1 MQSIRRVLL
10 PSATPAASCDKL
22 ERVTPRIVSSLI
34 LVAAAFA
41 QVPTVRNPG
50 QLGDRTGKFK
60 VGDMAPDFELKV
72 MHKETRVALS
82 SFRNRRPVA
91 LVFGSYT

>member
-1 MQSIRRVLL
+1 MTRSIM
-10 PSATPAASCDKL
+10 
-22 ERVTPRIVSSLI
+22 VSIFLI
-34 LVAAAFA
+34 QGIWG
-41 QVPTVRNPG
+41 QVPTAVTPG

-60 VGDMAPDFELKV
+60 VGDMAPDFDLKV